1 MSVRAATLPRGVPGE
16 AGRGVVAAEGPRRR
30 RWGGWL
36 VALMVLAGLL
46 GGAYLFWFRD
56 SELVRVERTTVTGLS
71 TADAGEIRRSLVEAA
86 GRMTTLNL
94 DEPLL
99 ERSVERFPE
108 VAGLEI
114 EAAFP
119 HELTVH
125 VTERRPVA
133 TVPGPGG
140 AQVAVAA
147 DGTLLPDAEPGR
159 PLASLPGPGASGAGR
174 LDHGRTLAAL
184 EVAAAAPP
192 ALVGKVATVRQG
204 PSEGLVVELRDGPPL
219 VFGDRERLEAKWTA
233 ATSVLARGAAAGA
246 RYVDVSL
253 PDRPAV
259 GG

>member
-1 MSVRAATLPRGVPGE
+1 MRAATLPRGVQGE
-16 AGRGVVAAEGPRRR
+16 AGGGVAATERSRRR
-30 RWGGWL
+30 GRTWL
-36 VALMVLAGLL
+36 VALVVLAGLL
-46 GGAYLFWFRD
+46 GGAYLLWFRD
-56 SELVRVERTTVTGLS
+56 SELVRVERATVTGLT

-86 GRMTTLNL
+86 GRMTTLNV

-108 VAGLEI
+108 VAGLEV

-119 HELTVH
+119 HELTIH

-133 TVPGPGG
+133 TVPGPGD
-140 AQVAVAA
+140 APVAVAA

-159 PLASLPGPGASGAGR
+159 PLASLPGPGANMTGTV
-174 LDHGRTLAAL
+174 DHARTLAAL
-184 EVAAAAPP
+184 DVVAAAPP
-192 ALVGKVATVRQG
+192 ALVGKLATVRQG
-204 PSEGLVVELRDGPPL
+204 PREGLVVQLRDGPPL
-219 VFGDRERLEAKWTA
+219 VFGDGERLGAKWTA
-233 ATSVLARGAAAGA
+233 ATSVLARAAAAGA